1 MRIVIDMQG
10 AQTESRFRG
19 IGRYTL
25 SLAQSI
31 VRNCGE
37 HEIILVL
44 NGLFPSTIEPI
55 RVAFDGLLPQE
66 NIRVWYAPDPVRE
79 CEAGNNGRR
88 EVAER
93 IREAFLACLQPDVVF
108 VPSLFEGFVDDAVTS
123 IGLFAPDIQTAV
135 TIHDLI
141 PLLNPQSY
149 LKPNPIYEQHY
160 HRKIESLKRASAWLS
175 VSDSSARE
183 AIDCIG
189 TRNALITNTSEGC
202 DSIFRKIPIVERDG
216 RVFLQHYGITLPF
229 VMYSGG
235 SDSRKNLPRLIR
247 AYANLP
253 QALRNG
259 HQLVMVGKMP
269 EGDIQELKDVA
280 HSVRMRAEE
289 LIFTG
294 YVTDDELAQFY
305 NLCKLFVFPSWHEG
319 FGLPALEAMSCG
331 AAVIGANA
339 SSVPEVIGYADALF
353 DPFDEVA
360 ITEKM
365 TKALSNEEFRVQL
378 VANGMKMAGVFCW
391 DKSAQRAIA
400 AFEQLHSVS
409 ANTAGFE
416 NHAAI
421 ERHLI
426 NAIAKCSPGGI
437 SSVDLVKTAHAI
449 SKLQDEEHEY
459 RQLFVDISELVQRDA
474 RTGVQRVTRSILIE
488 LLKNPPAGFTVKPV
502 YAISDSVG
510 YRHAKN
516 FTAKLLNT
524 AGDSQDELIDY
535 RPGDIF
541 LGLDLQHHV
550 VVAQQNYLAKLR
562 QEGVR
567 VVFVIYDLLPIL
579 MPPAF
584 MPGSDAGHKAWL
596 EALCGFDG
604 AVCISR
610 AVANELA
617 GWMQNNGPKRLR
629 PFEIGWF
636 HLGADVENSMPSL
649 GLPKEASQVLEEL
662 SKRPTFLTV
671 GTVEPR
677 KGQGQVLAAFEQLW
691 AQGIQAN
698 LVIVGKQ
705 GWMVETLVKKLR
717 KHPELGKRLFW
728 LEGISDEFL
737 EKLYA
742 ASACLI
748 AASEG
753 EGFGL
758 PLIEAAQHKLPI
770 IARDIPVF
778 REVAGEHAYYFS
790 GFAPKDLADAITAW
804 LALNQ
809 KKAHPKSEDMHYLS
823 WRESALQLIKQLNL
837 NAIH

>member
-25 SLAQSI
+25 SLAQAI
-31 VRNCGE
+31 VRNSGE
-37 HEIILVL
+37 HEIILTL
-44 NGLFPSTIEPI
+44 NGLFPHTIEPI
-55 RVAFDGLLPQE
+55 RATFDGLLPQE
-66 NIRVWYAPDPVRE
+66 NIRVWYAPAPVRE
-79 CEAGNNGRR
+79 CEAGNTWRR

-93 IREAFLACLQPDVVF
+93 IREAFLASLQPNVVYIT
-108 VPSLFEGFVDDAVTS
+108 SLFEGYIDDAVTS
-123 IGLFAPDIQTAV
+123 IGVFAEQIPTLV
-135 TIHDLI
+135 TLYDLI
-141 PLLNPQSY
+141 PLLNPETY
-149 LKPNPIYEQHY
+149 LKPYPIYEGY
-160 HRKIESLKRASAWLS
+160 YRRKIEHLKKAKGWLAIS
-175 VSDSSARE
+175 EFAAAEGLETLQLE
-183 AIDCIG
+183 A
-189 TRNALITNTSEGC
+189 NSITNISTAC
-202 DSIFRKIPIVERDG
+202 DPIFHKMEFG
-216 RVFLQHYGITLPF
+216 AEQKQQFLQRYGINRPF

-235 SDSRKNLPRLIR
+235 ADSRKNLPRLIR

-253 QALRNG
+253 LALRHG
-259 HQLVMVGKMP
+259 HQLVMVGKMA
-269 EGDIQELKDVA
+269 EGDIQELKYVA
-280 HSVRMRAEE
+280 HSVGMRDEE

-294 YVTDDELAQFY
+294 YVTDDELVQFY
-305 NLCKLFVFPSWHEG
+305 NICKLFVFPSWHEG
-319 FGLPALEAMSCG
+319 FGIPALEAMSCG

-339 SSVPEVIGYADALF
+339 SSIPEVICYTDALF
-353 DPFDEVA
+353 DPFDEVC

-365 TKALSNEEFRVQL
+365 TKALRNEEFRTEL
-378 VANGMKMAGVFCW
+378 IANSMKMASSFCW
-391 DKSAQRAIA
+391 DKSAKKAIA
-400 AFEQLHSVS
+400 AFEQVHAVS
-409 ANTAGFE
+409 ANPAGFE

-426 NAIAKCSPGGI
+426 NAITKYSPGGI
-437 SSVDLVKTAHAI
+437 SNVDLVKTAHAI
-449 SKLQDEEHEY
+449 SKIQDEGYKY
-459 RQLFVDISELVQRDA
+459 RQLFIDISELVQRDA

-488 LLKNPPAGFTVKPV
+488 LLKNPPDGFTVKPV
-502 YAISDSVG
+502 YAMTDSVG
-510 YRHAKN
+510 YHYAKD

-524 AGDSQDELIDY
+524 TGDSLDDLIDY

-550 VVAQQNYLAKLR
+550 IATQQNYLAKLR

-567 VVFVIYDLLPIL
+567 VVFVVYDLLPIL
-579 MPPAF
+579 MPHAF

-596 EALCGFDG
+596 EVLCGFDG

-649 GLPKEASQVLEEL
+649 GLPKEASEVLEEL
-662 SKRPTFLTV
+662 LKRPTFLTV

-677 KGQGQVLAAFEQLW
+677 KGQGQALAAFEQLW

-698 LVIVGKQ
+698 LVIVGKR
-705 GWMVETLVKKLR
+705 GWMVEALVKKLS
-717 KHPELGKRLFW
+717 KHPELNKRLFW
-728 LEGISDEFL
+728 FEGISDEYL
-737 EKLYA
+737 EKIYA
-742 ASACLI
+742 ASTCLI

-758 PLIEAAQHKLPI
+758 PLIEAAQHGLPI

-778 REVAGEHAYYFS
+778 REVAGDHAYYFS
-790 GFAPKDLADAITAW
+790 GLAPKDLADAITAW
-804 LALNQ
+804 LVLHQRN
-809 KKAHPKSEDMHYLS
+809 AHPKSEGMHYLS
-823 WRESALQLIKQLNL
+823 WRESALQLKKQLHL